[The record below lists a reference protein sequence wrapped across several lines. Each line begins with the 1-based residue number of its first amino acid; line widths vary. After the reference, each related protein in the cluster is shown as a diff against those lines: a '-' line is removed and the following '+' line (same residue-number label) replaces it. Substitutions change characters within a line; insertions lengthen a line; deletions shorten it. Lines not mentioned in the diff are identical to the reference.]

1 MLLTEKE
8 MMHLKGSALT
18 PQIILMYLM
27 LASGV
32 SAVYKILTSKSG
44 RLSFAGFNFQWTKQ

>member
-8 MMHLKGSALT
+8 MMYLEGSALT
-18 PQIILMYLM
+18 PQMILMYLM

-44 RLSFAGFNFQWTKQ
+44 RLSFAGFNFQWTK